1 MTATPTFV
9 RALKGMI
16 WVYLILLIFEGAL
29 RKWVL
34 PGLSTPL
41 LIVRDPVV
49 IVIYLLAMSS
59 KCFPI
64 NAFIIVDIFLA
75 IGATIGGFFS
85 PDSNFMVTIIGL
97 RCYFLH
103 LPLIFVMEKTLDR
116 DDVFRM
122 GKLILWVS
130 LPITVLL
137 VDQFYSPQTAWVNLD
152 VGGNVGLGM
161 SGALGHFRPSAT
173 FSFTTGVSE
182 FYPLALAILL
192 GFLVSRKPLSL
203 ILTIAA
209 GLSVLIAIPFSIS
222 RTNFLTCAIVLVA
235 ALLSLMF
242 LPKPPMLVAR
252 VLVIVAALAVILPWL
267 GFLSDGMKVFKERWT
282 MSTGEDAEGFKKNI
296 VDRALSDVLLNSD
309 YFFDS
314 DSLMGEGV
322 GFGTNM
328 AQAYLTGKRNF
339 ALGESEWP
347 RALLEMGPVLGAI
360 FICLRMALAARMVV
374 FSLLALRRENVL
386 PILICVDGFLLI
398 LNAQWGQ
405 STTLG
410 FATFTA
416 GLTFAAVNL
425 PEGAAAPAKPRR
437 PPAQRWSP
445 RSREPWRP
453 LGSRLPGP
461 EAPPPLSGSTP

>member
-1 MTATPTFV
+1 MTTNPTFE

-16 WVYLILLIFEGAL
+16 WLYLVLLIFEGAL
-29 RKWVL
+29 RKWIL
-34 PGLSTPL
+34 PGLSTEL

-49 IVIYLLAMSS
+49 IVIYLLAMSC
-59 KCFPI
+59 KRFPI
-64 NAFIIVDIFLA
+64 NAFIMVDVFLA
-75 IGATIGGFFS
+75 IGCAIGGLFS
-85 PDSNFMVTIIGL
+85 PDSNFLVTIIGL

-182 FYPLALAILL
+182 FYPVVLAMLL
-192 GFLVSRKPLSL
+192 GFLISRKKLSL
-203 ILTIAA
+203 VLTIAA
-209 GLSVLIAIPFSIS
+209 GLCVLIAIPFSIS
-222 RTNFLTCAIVLVA
+222 RTNFLTCAIVLVV
-235 ALLSLMF
+235 ALLSLLV

-252 VLVIVAALAVILPWL
+252 VLVIAGALALIVPWL
-267 GFLSDGMKVFKERWT
+267 GFLGDGMKVFKERWT
-282 MSTGEDAEGFKKNI
+282 MSTGEDVEGFQKNI
-296 VDRALSDVLLNSD
+296 VDRAMGDVLVPSD
-309 YFFDS
+309 YFLDNDS
-314 DSLMGEGV
+314 IMGEGV
-322 GFGTNM
+322 GYGTNM
-328 AQAYLTGKRNF
+328 AQAYMTGKRNF
-339 ALGESEWP
+339 VLGESEWP

-360 FICLRMALAARMVV
+360 FICLRVALSARMLI

-398 LNAQWGQ
+398 LNSQWGQ
-405 STTLG
+405 PTTLG
-410 FATFTA
+410 FAMFTA
-416 GLTFAAVNL
+416 GLTFAAANL
-425 PEGAAAPAKPRR
+425 PEAAPAPAKPARR
-437 PPAQRWSP
+437 PVKRWSP

-453 LGSRLPGP
+453 LGAPRPGP
-461 EAPPPLSGSTP
+461 DALPPLTGSTP